1 MQLGAKMKLENLFI
15 EKLHGIYNYDVDFN
29 EDITF
34 LYGSNGC
41 GKTTILNI
49 VTSIVTG
56 KIYELFFYD
65 FKIIKLKY
73 SNNDNVDVIEIKRKQ
88 DDKNRLKI
96 IFEGRN
102 ETISKLDNLNF
113 QSSRREILLKEYYH
127 ENNILKDI
135 SRLFNYVYLP
145 LSRSAYVDPI
155 RSSRK
160 NFWIEEEEIE
170 EELYVTKD
178 ASLTRVQ
185 ELIVNKILTINNEV
199 NRLNNNFRDK
209 ILKTSINIYSEKKN
223 FSDILNEIEN
233 SNEEKILEIQES
245 YLNIMTNLKLINE
258 REIEKYNNFFSSYIE
273 KYEQITDE
281 NDEKV
286 KQFPI
291 DLVLQYS
298 EISKIRKVVELA
310 QQMEKDK
317 KQAEKPLEL
326 FCSTLNSFLS
336 RPGDI
341 DSKNII
347 IETIGQPG
355 VYFKIP
361 NNQNKLSVQ
370 KLSSGE
376 KQLIIFF
383 ANLIFGVNDRKNGIF
398 IVDEPELSLHL
409 TWQKLFIEQTL
420 KINNN
425 IQLIFATHSP
435 EIVGRHRD
443 KMYKLE
449 KVLGE

>member
-113 QSSRREILLKEYYH
+113 QSSRREILLKEYYL

-336 RPGDI
+336 RAGDI

>member
-1 MQLGAKMKLENLFI
+1 MKLENLFI

-113 QSSRREILLKEYYH
+113 QSSRRKILLKEYYH
-127 ENNILKDI
+127 ENNILEDI

-185 ELIVNKILTINNEV
+185 ELIGNKILTINNEV

-223 FSDILNEIEN
+223 FSDIINEIEN

-258 REIEKYNNFFSSYIE
+258 REIEKYNNFFSSYIK

-286 KQFPI
+286 KHFPI
-291 DLVLQYS
+291 NLVLQYS

-336 RPGDI
+336 RAGDI

>member
-1 MQLGAKMKLENLFI
+1 MKLENLFI

-113 QSSRREILLKEYYH
+113 QSSRRKILLKEYFH

-223 FSDILNEIEN
+223 FSDIINEIEN

-245 YLNIMTNLKLINE
+245 YLNIMTNLKVINE
-258 REIEKYNNFFSSYIE
+258 REIEKYNNFFSSYIK

-281 NDEKV
+281 NDGKV
-286 KQFPI
+286 KHFPI

-326 FCSTLNSFLS
+326 FCSTINSFLS

>member
-113 QSSRREILLKEYYH
+113 QSSRRKILLKEYFH

-170 EELYVTKD
+170 EGLYVTKD

-223 FSDILNEIEN
+223 FSDMINEIEN

-258 REIEKYNNFFSSYIE
+258 REIEKYNNFFSSYIK

-281 NDEKV
+281 NDGKV
-286 KQFPI
+286 KHFPI
-291 DLVLQYS
+291 NLVLQYS

>member
-113 QSSRREILLKEYYH
+113 QSSRRKILLKEYFH

-223 FSDILNEIEN
+223 FSDMMNEIEN

-258 REIEKYNNFFSSYIE
+258 KEIEKYNNFFSSYIK

-281 NDEKV
+281 NDGKV
-286 KQFPI
+286 KHFPI
-291 DLVLQYS
+291 NLVLQYS

>member
-113 QSSRREILLKEYYH
+113 QSSRRKILLKEYFH

-223 FSDILNEIEN
+223 FSDIINEIEN

-258 REIEKYNNFFSSYIE
+258 REIEKYNNFFSSYIK

-286 KQFPI
+286 KHFPI
-291 DLVLQYS
+291 NLVLQYS

-336 RPGDI
+336 RAGDI

>member
-113 QSSRREILLKEYYH
+113 QSSRRKILLKEYFH

-223 FSDILNEIEN
+223 FSDIINEIEN

-258 REIEKYNNFFSSYIE
+258 REIEKYNNFFSSYIK

-281 NDEKV
+281 NDEKG
-286 KQFPI
+286 KHFPI

-336 RPGDI
+336 RAGDI

>member
-1 MQLGAKMKLENLFI
+1 MKLENLFI

-113 QSSRREILLKEYYH
+113 QSSRRKILLKEYFH

-209 ILKTSINIYSEKKN
+209 ILKTSINIYSEKEN
-223 FSDILNEIEN
+223 FSDIINEIEN

-258 REIEKYNNFFSSYIE
+258 REIEKYNNFFSSYIK

-286 KQFPI
+286 KHFPI
-291 DLVLQYS
+291 NLVLQYS

-336 RPGDI
+336 RAGDI

>member
-1 MQLGAKMKLENLFI
+1 MQLGEKMKLENLFI

-73 SNNDNVDVIEIKRKQ
+73 SNNDNVDVIEIKREQ

-113 QSSRREILLKEYYH
+113 QSSRGKILLKEYFH

-155 RSSRK
+155 RSFRK
-160 NFWIEEEEIE
+160 NFWIEDEAIE

-223 FSDILNEIEN
+223 FSDMINEIEN
-233 SNEEKILEIQES
+233 SNEEKILEIQKS

-258 REIEKYNNFFSSYIE
+258 GEIEKYNNFFSSYIK
-273 KYEQITDE
+273 KYEQITVEHDG
-281 NDEKV
+281 KG
-286 KQFPI
+286 KSFPI
-291 DLVLQYS
+291 NLVLQYS